1 MKQILASLLVCAL
14 LAACGSGS
22 NPFANTDTGE
32 EPDPGEETPDEEPTT
47 ETPVT
52 VPAAVAGD
60 VRNVTY
66 DAANGTLI
74 VEGVNLDDV
83 PYSAT
88 YRRAP
93 GLDQDGYVAFTIQ
106 EDPLDRHYT
115 AYARE
120 SSDGSVRATAVAS
133 TGPRNRSLMGTH
145 FERDGDYDPPEVTE
159 DSGLVTYAGRYV
171 AVTNI
176 GDPNGSDLLPT
187 GVTDPELL
195 VSQAMV
201 IHGDAFIN
209 ADFADNTVEGN
220 IYNRELLDSDLNV
233 VSELP
238 SVVLVMTDIEANGS
252 FTGTVEYDKRDP
264 LSGTTS
270 NTAIGTYS
278 GVFGGTD
285 ASSVAGGVQLDE
297 FDGVEDNLGLEAE
310 LESGVFVL
318 DQCGT
323 PGSPAVCNSVNP
335 DVGSP

>member
-22 NPFANTDTGE
+22 NPFANTETDE
-32 EPDPGEETPDEEPTT
+32 VPDPGEETPDGEPTT

-52 VPAAVAGD
+52 VPVSIAGE

-66 DAANGTLI
+66 DSANGTLV

-120 SSDGSVRATAVAS
+120 STDGSVRAATVAS
-133 TGPRNRSLMGTH
+133 TGPRNRALMGAH
-145 FERDGDYDPPEVTE
+145 FERDGAYDPPEVTE

-171 AVTNI
+171 AVTNV

-195 VSQAMV
+195 VSQALV
-201 IHGDAFIN
+201 VHGDAFIN

-220 IYNRELLDSDLNV
+220 IYNRELLDTDLNV
-233 VSELP
+233 ISELP
-238 SVVLVMTDIEANGS
+238 SVVLVVTDIEANGT
-252 FTGTVEYDKRDP
+252 FAGTVEYDIRDP
-264 LSGTTS
+264 LSGTTT
-270 NTAIGTYS
+270 NTTVGTYA

-285 ASSVAGGVQLDE
+285 AGGVAGAVELDQ
-297 FDGVEDNLGLEAE
+297 FDGVGDNLGFESE
-310 LESGVFVL
+310 LESGIFVL

-323 PGSPAVCNSVNP
+323 PGSPAICNNVNP
-335 DVGSP
+335 DAGTP